1 MSTDANMPEQAQTL
15 LGLSLKELAVLL
27 VKHYGLNMG
36 IYNLSLTYRY
46 GSAAIGP
53 NENDVSPGVVI
64 GLSEVGLVPSS
75 TIGPSSVDAALVNPE
90 KKPRKKML
98 SSFD

>member
-15 LGLSLKELAVLL
+15 QGLSLKELTVLL
-27 VKHYGLNMG
+27 VKHYGLSKG
-36 IYNLSLTYRY
+36 TYNLSLKYRY
-46 GSAAIGP
+46 GSGAIGP
-53 NENDVSPGVVI
+53 NENDMSPGVVI
-64 GLSEVGLVPSS
+64 GLSEVGLVPSP
-75 TIGPSSVDAALVNPE
+75 TIGPSSVDAALVNLE